1 MTPPTRLWHPFAAMG
16 AVDGRE
22 LVITRGEGARVWDAD
37 GREYLDATAGLWFA
51 NVGHGRAELADAAAA
66 QMRKLAAHHTFGDFA
81 NEPALELAERVAGLA
96 PLDDGVVFFGSGG
109 SDAVDSAGKIARRYW
124 SLLGRPERQV
134 IVSRRYAYHG
144 VNAYGTS
151 LGGIAANR
159 EGFGTLVEDVLVV
172 ADDDPAELAAALDD
186 LGERAAAFIGEPV
199 IGAGGV
205 VPPPDGYWREVE
217 RILRERDVLFIA
229 DEVICGFGRLGTW
242 FGAERYGVT
251 PDLITCAKGITSG
264 YVPLGAVIASGRV
277 REPFWAE
284 GAPPFRHGYTYSGH
298 AAACAV
304 ALANLDILERERLL
318 ERVQQ
323 AEPVLAASV
332 DAVAG
337 RAGVAETRHA
347 GLLAAIELEAGISPD
362 AVAAAARE
370 RGVLTRALRG
380 VALQIS
386 PAFVSTDDELRAM
399 VAAIAEAVDAVVA
412 AA

>member
-1 MTPPTRLWHPFAAMG
+1 MAQGGTRLWHPFAAMG
-16 AVDGRE
+16 AVDAGE
-22 LVITRGEGARVWDAD
+22 LVIARGEGARVWDAD

-66 QMRKLAAHHTFGDFA
+66 QMKKLAAHHTFGDIA
-81 NEPALELAERVAGLA
+81 NEPARELADRVAALA
-96 PLDDGVVFFGSGG
+96 PLDEAAVFFGSGG
-109 SDAVDSAGKIARRYW
+109 SDAVDTAGKIARRYW

-134 IVSRRYAYHG
+134 IVSRRFAYHG

-151 LGGIAANR
+151 LGGIAANQ
-159 EGFGTLVEDVLVV
+159 EGFGRLVEDVLVV
-172 ADDDPAELAAALDD
+172 DDDDPAELAAALDG

-205 VPPPDGYWREVE
+205 IPPPDGYWPEVE

-242 FGAERYGVT
+242 FGTERYGVT
-251 PDLITCAKGITSG
+251 PDLITCAKGLTSG

-277 REPFWAE
+277 REPFWAD

-304 ALANLDILERERLL
+304 ALANLDIIEREGLL
-318 ERVQQ
+318 ERVRE
-323 AEPVLAASV
+323 AEPVLAAAL
-332 DAVAG
+332 DPLAELP
-337 RAGVAETRHA
+337 GVAEVRHA
-347 GLLAAIELEAGISPD
+347 GLLGAIELEPGVSAD
-362 AVAAAARE
+362 AAVLGARE

-380 VALQIS
+380 TALQLS
-386 PAFVSTDDELRAM
+386 PAYIATDDELRAM
-399 VAAIAEAVDAVVA
+399 VAGLAEAVDAVVGS
-412 AA
+412 